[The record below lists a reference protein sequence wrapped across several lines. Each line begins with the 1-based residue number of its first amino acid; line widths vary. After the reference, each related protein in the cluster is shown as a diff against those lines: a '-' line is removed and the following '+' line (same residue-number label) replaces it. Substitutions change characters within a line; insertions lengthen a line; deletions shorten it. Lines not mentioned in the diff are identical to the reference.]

1 MPCINST
8 SGCRV
13 RAYKHYDF
21 TGPNHAVAQTAD
33 TEWPGDATR
42 CMKECNS
49 CIAWGGITSY
59 KVLDCPENVVP
70 VGHYRENAYKYPMGN
85 GGPLDF
91 SLALSGHQGSL
102 PGGWDNNLWGFSFH
116 TVPSANANQLSY
128 DISTRGINKG
138 QVSEIALPK
147 KGISADRDDVILG
160 TSKNSSKAAKP
171 CPGGTGSFLQG
182 ATKVRCI
189 YSKTDA
195 DKMKTL
201 YDVMKG
207 GNITNDPR
215 AAMHSTLKTT
225 FCRIPGNVFKN
236 PGNGPCLEDTQAKET
251 AKEYCKVG
259 ARISGK
265 DDGSACTST
274 NLGENYY
281 NELAEAY
288 CKGAGK
294 SKEWCS
300 CYNVTQG
307 VCETDSEAAGC
318 DKKRRGFDKLVE
330 GTPSEFKT
338 QWNGM
343 EGCFEGVCQGAV
355 YKPENS
361 DQNCDRSVQIC
372 VQDFDF
378 NSISGGSTINA
389 TCNQTANSGSP
400 PSVGDGPSYTPSGA
414 PSGTTY
420 PSGSISEKLDTSFRS
435 KLPESVRPFIPVSI
449 DEVKTDSNKL
459 IGVGGVGALFIMC
472 CLLLV
477 VVLVSS
483 SGGSGG
489 GGGPTRFRR

>member
-182 ATKVRCI
+182 ATKVRCL

-207 GNITNDPR
+207 SNITNDPR
-215 AAMHSTLKTT
+215 AAMHSSLKTK
-225 FCRIPGNVFKN
+225 FCRIPGNVFTN
-236 PGNGPCLEDTQAKET
+236 PGGGSCLEDTEAKKT
-251 AKEYCKVG
+251 AKEYCSVG
-259 ARISGK
+259 ARINGK
-265 DDGSACTST
+265 GDGASCTST

-288 CKGAGK
+288 CKTAARVKLMRGVLVTMLPMVCAIETQQQLGA
-294 SKEWCS
+294 
-300 CYNVTQG
+300 TRR
-307 VCETDSEAAGC
+307 D
-318 DKKRRGFDKLVE
+318 RGFDKLVE
-330 GTPSEFKT
+330 GT
-338 QWNGM
+338 
-343 EGCFEGVCQGAV
+343 
-355 YKPENS
+355 
-361 DQNCDRSVQIC
+361 
-372 VQDFDF
+372 
-378 NSISGGSTINA
+378 TIRK
-389 TCNQTANSGSP
+389 
-400 PSVGDGPSYTPSGA
+400 
-414 PSGTTY
+414 
-420 PSGSISEKLDTSFRS
+420 I
-435 KLPESVRPFIPVSI
+435 
-449 DEVKTDSNKL
+449 
-459 IGVGGVGALFIMC
+459 
-472 CLLLV
+472 
-477 VVLVSS
+477 
-483 SGGSGG
+483 
-489 GGGPTRFRR
+489 

>member
-1 MPCINST
+1 
-8 SGCRV
+8 
-13 RAYKHYDF
+13 
-21 TGPNHAVAQTAD
+21 
-33 TEWPGDATR
+33 
-42 CMKECNS
+42 MKECNI
-49 CIAWGGITSY
+49 CINWGGISSY
-59 KVLDCPENVVP
+59 KVLDCPSTVVP
-70 VGHYRENAYKYPMGN
+70 VGHYRENAYKYPMGS
-85 GGPLDF
+85 GGPLGH
-91 SLALSGHQGSL
+91 SLALSGHRGGL
-102 PGGWDNNLWGFSFH
+102 PGGWNDNLWGFSFH
-116 TVPSANANQLSY
+116 TTPSANSNQISY
-128 DISTRGINKG
+128 DIATRGINAG
-138 QVSEIALPK
+138 GSGEIALPK

-160 TSKNSSKAAKP
+160 TSKTSSKAARP

-182 ATKVRCI
+182 ATKVRCL

-207 GNITNDPR
+207 SNITNDPR
-215 AAMHSTLKTT
+215 AAMHSSLKTT
-225 FCRIPGNVFKN
+225 FCRIPDNVFTN
-236 PGNGPCLEDTQAKET
+236 PGGGSCLEDTQAKET

-259 ARISGK
+259 ARINGK
-265 DDGSACTST
+265 GDGASCTST

-281 NELAEAY
+281 KELSEAY
-288 CKGAGK
+288 CKTTTGK
-294 SKEWCS
+294 ADPWCS

-307 VCETDSEAAGC
+307 VCDTDSSAAGC

-361 DQNCDRSVQIC
+361 NQNCDRSVQIC

-389 TCNQTANSGSP
+389 TCNQTAN
-400 PSVGDGPSYTPSGA
+400 TGA

-435 KLPESVRPFIPVSI
+435 KLPESMRPFIPVSFG
-449 DEVKTDSNKL
+449 EVKTDSNKL
-459 IGVGGVGALFIMC
+459 IGVGFSIIIAVLLIV
-472 CLLLV
+472 LLV
-477 VVLVSS
+477 A
-483 SGGSGG
+483 GSGG
-489 GGGPTRFRR
+489 GGGRGPSRFRR